1 MVLELCDLC
10 HKKEPN
16 RRFKIKMSTKGY
28 YRETAYGIWWCDLW
42 KPYEKI
48 CVCEDCAEKLFG
60 IKSAKTRRK
69 EMADILQTATLTVNK
84 GE

>member
-1 MVLELCDLC
+1 MNLELCDLC

-16 RRFKIKMSTKGY
+16 KRFKIKMSAKGY
-28 YRETAYGIWWCDLW
+28 YRKTEYGTWWCDLW

-60 IKSAKTRRK
+60 IKSTKTRLK
-69 EMADILQTATLTVNK
+69 EITDMLQATTVTVNK